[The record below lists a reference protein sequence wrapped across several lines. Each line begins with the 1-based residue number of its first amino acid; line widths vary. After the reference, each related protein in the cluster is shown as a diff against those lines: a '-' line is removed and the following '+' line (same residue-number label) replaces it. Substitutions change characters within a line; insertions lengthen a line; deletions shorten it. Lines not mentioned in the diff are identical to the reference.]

1 MNNRRTPRHLLLRE
15 WESVFLPALAAF
27 LDADE
32 DTWMLFASDPDVGP
46 RYPADT
52 WQRAREA
59 TNRAREAL
67 RELAE
72 LNGVELDPE
81 AADGELPDLGSAP
94 TPLWMLAGP
103 TNPARRR
110 AEELRQLVD
119 REMEIV
125 TEIIN
130 AVSEEDKQTAYEN
143 QLRAEDAAE
152 ARAYEAEQYL
162 AMRTARQARE
172 DARNA
177 VDVFRTNEPAPPPA
191 VLDDGDR
198 RAVERMLVELDAS
211 LTPTEHLYVL
221 CDDLE
226 EDEFGEEGGLA
237 RLREI
242 VPEMRRLL
250 DDVADAA
257 GVAAPPRSASRFQV
271 PEEWSGVPRTLL
283 DRADL
288 RDRRGEPA
296 VARLLL
302 MLSLVDAT
310 VAEIRTIL
318 SWTPAVE

>member
-1 MNNRRTPRHLLLRE
+1 MKNRRTPRHVLRRE
-15 WESVFLPALAAF
+15 WQSVLLPVLAAS

-32 DTWMLFASDPDVGP
+32 EDWMLLASDPDVGP

-59 TNRAREAL
+59 TDRAREAL

-72 LNGVELDPE
+72 LQGVELDPE
-81 AADGELPDLGSAP
+81 APDGELPDLGDAP

-103 TNPARRR
+103 TNPTRRR

-125 TEIIN
+125 GEIIN
-130 AVSEEDKQTAYEN
+130 AVSEEDKLTAYEN
-143 QLRAEDAAE
+143 RFRAEDEAE

-162 AMRTARQARE
+162 EMRKARQTREHARK
-172 DARNA
+172 A
-177 VDVFRTNEPAPPPA
+177 VDVFRTKEPAPPPA
-191 VLDDGDR
+191 VLDDADR
-198 RAVERMLVELDAS
+198 RAIERMLVELEAS
-211 LTPTEHLYVL
+211 LTPTEYVYVL
-221 CDDLE
+221 GDDLD
-226 EDEFGEEGGLA
+226 EDEFGQEGGLA
-237 RLREI
+237 RLRDI

-257 GVAAPPRSASRFQV
+257 GVAAPRRSAPRFQV
-271 PEEWSGVPRTLL
+271 PTEWSGVPRTLL

-296 VARLLL
+296 VARLLS